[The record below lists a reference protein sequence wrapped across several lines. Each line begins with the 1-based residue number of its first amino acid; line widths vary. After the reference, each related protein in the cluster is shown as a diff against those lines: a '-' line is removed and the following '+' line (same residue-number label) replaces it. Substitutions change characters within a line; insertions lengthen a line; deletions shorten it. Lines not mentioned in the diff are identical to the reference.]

1 MAFDSTISGANANSY
16 IPVAT
21 ADAYFAFH
29 LDGEQYWNNL
39 PVAKKQAA
47 LVQATNRID
56 METFGGRPTQDY
68 QRLQF
73 PRSFVV
79 DRNKDKNQEMTAE
92 FIGGAFYRPSDVIWK
107 EVADATCEMA
117 LFYLKSAAGEL
128 TVSDDELE
136 TVSSM
141 KVGPLDY
148 TIKSNVK
155 GDRLP
160 HKVKALL
167 MAIGPNGWMGGRPLT
182 YDR

>member
-1 MAFDSTISGANANSY
+1 MAFDPTISGTDANSY
-16 IPVAT
+16 IPVTT

-29 LDGEQYWNNL
+29 LDGDQYWNNL
-39 PVAKKQAA
+39 PLAKKQAA

-56 METFGGRPTQDY
+56 MEMFGGRPTVDG

-79 DRNKDKNQEMTAE
+79 DRNKDKNQETVAE
-92 FIGGAFYRPSDVIWK
+92 FIGGAYYRPSNVIWK

-117 LFYLKSAAGEL
+117 LFYLKTAAGEM

-136 TVSSM
+136 TVTSM

-148 TIKSNVK
+148 TIKTNVK

-160 HKVKALL
+160 TKVKALL
-167 MAIGPNGWMGGRPLT
+167 SAIGPNGWAGGRPLT